1 MDTPQQPQLG
11 YGKPTEVSIDKV
23 NQWMRGQPW
32 YQEQMRQWGQDPGHP
47 NLAKSQSAQIL
58 KMAQAQGVTVD
69 QGNMEVDDH
78 GNFNPIGHKLRNT
91 LIVAGIAAAGIAAP
105 YIIPAIAGAGG
116 GGSAAAGLSAVEGG
130 GFGIGTGTVSALG
143 TGAMAA
149 VPVTAGT
156 TAAGLTTAGLTAG
169 HLIGPSTAANVAGTT
184 AVANGA
190 PAGIAATGSGGT
202 ILGTLGKM
210 AANKGGDLLTNTAA
224 GIGNERIQNNFADQS
239 AADQNNR
246 ALLGSAVFNRDLPS
260 VQTSQVARGDLLST
274 MHDAAPTGDP
284 RIDKF
289 GGGGLRPSAFGP
301 ATQQAGDELKRQALK
316 NLLSGQGQINP
327 QLTTPKRAGFGE
339 NALAGAG
346 IGLNI
351 LDAYGRF
358 GR

>member
-11 YGKPTEVSIDKV
+11 YGKPTEATVDQV
-23 NQWMRGQPW
+23 NQWMRSQPW
-32 YQEQMRQWGQDPGHP
+32 YQGLLKSWGQDPNNVHL
-47 NLAKSQSAQIL
+47 NDQQKQQIIQQ
-58 KMAQAQGVTVD
+58 AQANGVVVD
-69 QGNMEVDDH
+69 QGNMEVDPS
-78 GNFNPIGHKLRNT
+78 GNFNPVGHKLRNT
-91 LIVAGIAAAGIAAP
+91 LIVAGLAAATIGTMGAAGAFSGAAAGAM
-105 YIIPAIAGAGG
+105 GAGG
-116 GGSAAAGLSAVEGG
+116 AASGAGAAAGTAGTLAGIEGG
-130 GFGIGTGTVSALG
+130 AAGLGSGALGALG
-143 TGAMAA
+143 TGAMGA
-149 VPVTAGT
+149 TALPALG
-156 TAAGLTTAGLTAG
+156 AAGAGAAG
-169 HLIGPSTAANVAGTT
+169 AG
-184 AVANGA
+184 
-190 PAGIAATGSGGT
+190 GSS
-202 ILGTLGKM
+202 ILGTLGKV
-210 AANKGGDLLTNTAA
+210 AANKGGAMLTSAAA
-224 GIGNERIQNNFADQS
+224 GMGNERMQDNY
-239 AADQNNR
+239 ADQNANIANNR
-246 ALLGSAVFNRDLPS
+246 AILDSATFNRDLPS
-260 VQTSQVARGDLLST
+260 VQAHQVAHGDLMST